1 MAIKDFFCSLTA
13 KLINGT
19 WTMIPPLSLPT
30 MSDTEG
36 SPDVIATDVTDHSTI
51 PPQGANSTTTAAAA
65 TEEVISIRNITPMF
79 LSTNKPAVT
88 FSCLFSG
95 DYALGRENQ

>member
-1 MAIKDFFCSLTA
+1 
-13 KLINGT
+13 
-19 WTMIPPLSLPT
+19 

-36 SPDVIATDVTDHSTI
+36 SPEVIATDVTDHSTI
-51 PPQGANSTTTAAAA
+51 PPQGANSTTTTTTTTT
-65 TEEVISIRNITPMF
+65 TEEVISIRNITPIPIF

-95 DYALGRENQ
+95 HHALGGRENQ